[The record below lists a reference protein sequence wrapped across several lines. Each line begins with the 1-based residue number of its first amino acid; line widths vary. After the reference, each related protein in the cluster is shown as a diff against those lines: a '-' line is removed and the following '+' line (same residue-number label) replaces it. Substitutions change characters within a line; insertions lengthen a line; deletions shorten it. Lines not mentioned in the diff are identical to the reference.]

1 MRDIF
6 DFNGDGELD
15 IFERAAE
22 FQFLNDVVF
31 GEEDS
36 DGDDFGFED
45 NYEEG
50 YSDDYSDDFLEDP
63 DDIGDYYSD
72 DY

>member
-1 MRDIF
+1 MDVQLGDNIMRDIF

-36 DGDDFGFED
+36 VDDDFGFED
-45 NYEEG
+45 DFE
-50 YSDDYSDDFLEDP
+50 DDDSEDW
-63 DDIGDYYSD
+63 
-72 DY
+72 

>member
-1 MRDIF
+1 MLDIF

-36 DGDDFGFED
+36 DDEFGFED
-45 NYEEG
+45 DFDE
-50 YSDDYSDDFLEDP
+50 DDSEDW
-63 DDIGDYYSD
+63 
-72 DY
+72 

>member
-1 MRDIF
+1 MRNIF

-22 FQFLNDVVF
+22 LQFLNDVVF

-36 DGDDFGFED
+36 DDDDFGFED
-45 NYEEG
+45 DFDE
-50 YSDDYSDDFLEDP
+50 DDSEDW
-63 DDIGDYYSD
+63 
-72 DY
+72 

>member
-6 DFNGDGELD
+6 DFNDDGELD

-36 DGDDFGFED
+36 EDEFGFED
-45 NYEEG
+45 DFD
-50 YSDDYSDDFLEDP
+50 SDASEDW
-63 DDIGDYYSD
+63 
-72 DY
+72 

>member
-6 DFNGDGELD
+6 DFNDDGELD

-31 GEEDS
+31 SEEDS
-36 DGDDFGFED
+36 DDEFGFED
-45 NYEEG
+45 GFEE

-63 DDIGDYYSD
+63 DDLGDYYSE

>member
-15 IFERAAE
+15 VFERAAE
-22 FQFLNDVVF
+22 FRFLNDVVF

-36 DGDDFGFED
+36 EGEFGFED
-45 NYEEG
+45 DFD
-50 YSDDYSDDFLEDP
+50 SDDSEDW
-63 DDIGDYYSD
+63 
-72 DY
+72 